1 MKRIIYS
8 LLALSTITGSVGCKK
23 FLDKLPTDFVTPDN
37 YFKSETDVMVAL
49 AGIYD
54 VMGKSNTYSR
64 TLIFEN
70 DISDEGFNSLSS
82 TPIDLSFNNFD
93 ASHGGVNGMWNL
105 FYQGIN
111 RANMFLQNIDNS
123 DLVMD
128 ATKRNAAKGEAL
140 FLRGY
145 YYFMLASYW
154 GDVPLRLKPPA
165 NANDVNIVRTPVA
178 KVFEQIVKD
187 MEEAA
192 NLVAVSTAYGHN
204 GRITKSTAW
213 GILARVNL
221 KWAGEPLK
229 NTDKFAEAKKWA
241 LKVMEPANG
250 HALNADYKQIFI
262 NHAQDKYDIKECLWE
277 VEFNKL
283 STGGQEEEGA
293 IGSITGIPNSDKAF
307 GYSYG
312 ALHVQA
318 KYYNS
323 FEAGDLRRD
332 WTINP
337 FYYGTVGGV
346 TNSKV
351 NYSAAQIYNRCNAKW
366 RREYETATPKNVN
379 TSPINFPLLRYADV
393 LLMFAEAENEV
404 NGPTP
409 EAYAAINAVRKRAFG
424 LTLPTPPDPAV
435 VYELPANLDETDFRA
450 AIRSE
455 RSYELGFEAL
465 RKFDLIRWGIY
476 ISTMNVLGTEVN
488 ATAPTEWKSKASLAG
503 LNAADR
509 HLLLP
514 IPSAEMA
521 LNKALAQN
529 PEW

>member
-8 LLALSTITGSVGCKK
+8 LLVLSAITGSVGCKK
-23 FLDKLPTDFVTPDN
+23 FLDKVPTDFVSPEN
-37 YFKSETDVMVAL
+37 YFKNETDVMTSL
-49 AGIYD
+49 AGVYD
-54 VMGKSNTYSR
+54 VLGKTNTYSR

-82 TPIDLSFNNFD
+82 TPIDLSFNNYD
-93 ASHGGVNGMWNL
+93 ATHVGINGMWNL

-111 RANMFLQNIDNS
+111 RANMFLANIDKPE
-123 DLVMD
+123 LVMD
-128 ATKRNAAKGEAL
+128 AAKRDAAKGEVL

-145 YYFMLASYW
+145 YYFMLASNW
-154 GDVPLRLKPPA
+154 GDVPLRIKPTA
-165 NANDVNIVRTPVA
+165 NASDVNVARTPVA

-192 NLVAVSTAYGHN
+192 GLVQPSTAYAFN
-204 GRITKSTAW
+204 SRITKSTVW

-221 KWAGEPLK
+221 KWAGEPVK
-229 NTDKFAEAKKWA
+229 NTERFAESRKWA

-250 HALNADYKQIFI
+250 HVLNPDYKQIFI
-262 NHAQDKYDIKECLWE
+262 NHAADKYDPKECLWE
-277 VEFNKL
+277 VEFNKSL
-283 STGGQEEEGA
+283 TGGQEEEGA
-293 IGSITGIPNSDKAF
+293 IGSITGIPNSDRNF

-323 FEAGDLRRD
+323 FETGDLRRD

-346 TNSKV
+346 ANSRI

-366 RREYETATPKNVN
+366 RREYETALPKNVN
-379 TSPINFPLLRYADV
+379 TTPINFPLLRYADV

-404 NGPTP
+404 NGPTAD
-409 EAYAAINAVRKRAFG
+409 AYAAINAVRKRAFG
-424 LTLPTPPDPAV
+424 LTLPTPPDPAA
-435 VYELPANLDETDFRA
+435 VYELTAGLDESEFRA
-450 AIRSE
+450 AVYNE
-455 RSYELGFEAL
+455 RSHELGFEAL

-476 ISTMNVLGTEVN
+476 ITTMNVLGAEVN
-488 ATAPTEWKSKASLAG
+488 ATAPAEWKAKASLAG
-503 LNAADR
+503 VNAAQR

-521 LNKALAQN
+521 LNKAIIQN

>member
-1 MKRIIYS
+1 MKRIIYGFF
-8 LLALSTITGSVGCKK
+8 ALSVLTGSVGCNKM
-23 FLDKLPTDFVTPDN
+23 LDKQPTDFIYPGD
-37 YFKSETDVMVAL
+37 YFKTEIDVMTAL
-49 AGIYD
+49 AGVYD
-54 VMGKSNTYSR
+54 VMGKTNTYSR

-82 TPIDLSFNNFD
+82 TPIDLSFNNHD
-93 ASHGGVNGMWNL
+93 ASHVGVNGMWNL
-105 FYQGIN
+105 WYQGIN
-111 RANMFLQNIDNS
+111 RANTLLKNIDNK

-128 ATKRNAAKGEAL
+128 ATKRNIAKGEAL

-145 YYFMLASYW
+145 YYFMLASNW
-154 GDVPLRLKPPA
+154 GAVPLRLEPTA
-165 NANDVNIVRTPVA
+165 NVADVNIPRTPVA

-187 MEEAA
+187 METAA
-192 NLVAVSTAYGHN
+192 DLVAPASAYAIN
-204 GRITKSTAW
+204 SRITKSTVW

-229 NTDKFAEAKKWA
+229 NTAKFAEAKKWA
-241 LKVMEPANG
+241 EKVMDPANG
-250 HALNADYKQIFI
+250 HSLNPDYKQIFI
-262 NHAQDKYDIKECLWE
+262 NHAQDKYDTKECLWE

-283 STGGQEEEGA
+283 STGGQEEEGGV
-293 IGSITGIPNSDKAF
+293 GSITGIPNTDRTF

-318 KYYNS
+318 RYYNS

-337 FYYGTVGGV
+337 YYYGTVGGV
-346 TNSKV
+346 TNTKV
-351 NYSAAQIYNRCNAKW
+351 NYAANQIYNRCNAKW

-379 TSPINFPLLRYADV
+379 TTPINFPLLRYADV
-393 LLMFAEAENEV
+393 LLMYAEAENEI
-404 NGPTP
+404 NGPTA
-409 EAYAAINAVRKRAFG
+409 EAYNAINAVRKRAFG
-424 LTLPTPPDPAV
+424 LTLPTPPNPAP
-435 VYELPANLDETDFRA
+435 VYELSGLDQDAFRS

-455 RSYELGFEAL
+455 RTHELGFEAL

-476 ISTMNVLGTEVN
+476 VTTMNALGLEVN
-488 ATAPTEWKSKASLAG
+488 ATAPSDWKAKASLAG
-503 LNAADR
+503 TNAAER

-514 IPSAEMA
+514 IPSSEMA
-521 LNKALAQN
+521 LNKALFQN

>member
-8 LLALSTITGSVGCKK
+8 LLAVSVLTGSVGCKK
-23 FLDKLPTDFVTPDN
+23 FLDKVPTDFISPEN
-37 YFKSETDVMVAL
+37 YFKNETDVMTAL

-54 VMGKSNTYSR
+54 VLGKNNTYSR

-82 TPIDLSFNNFD
+82 TPIDLSFNNYD
-93 ASHGGVNGMWNL
+93 ASHGGINGMWNL
-105 FYQGIN
+105 FYQGVN
-111 RANMFLQNIDNS
+111 RANMFLQNIDNK

-128 ATKRNAAKGEAL
+128 EAKRKAAKGEAL

-145 YYFMLASYW
+145 YYFMLASNW

-165 NANDVNIVRTPVA
+165 NASDVNIARTPVA
-178 KVFEQIVKD
+178 EVFEQIVKD

-192 NLVAVSTAYGHN
+192 DLVPVSGTYTFN
-204 GRITKSTAW
+204 SRITKSTAW

-221 KWAGEPLK
+221 KWAGEPIK
-229 NTDKFAEAKKWA
+229 NTAKFAEAKKWA
-241 LKVMEPANG
+241 EKVMDPANG
-250 HALNADYKQIFI
+250 HKLNNDYTQIFI

-283 STGGQEEEGA
+283 ATGGQEEEGA

-312 ALHVQA
+312 AVHVQE
-318 KYYNS
+318 KYYSS

-337 FYYGTVGGV
+337 YYYGTVAGV
-346 TNSKV
+346 TNSKI
-351 NYSAAQIYNRCNAKW
+351 NYTTAQIYNRCNAKW
-366 RREYETATPKNVN
+366 RREYETATPKNVG
-379 TSPINFPLLRYADV
+379 TTPINFPILRYADV
-393 LLMFAEAENEV
+393 LLMYAEAENEL
-404 NGPTP
+404 NGATAD
-409 EAYAAINAVRKRAFG
+409 AYNAINAVRKRAFG
-424 LTLPTPPDPAV
+424 LNLPTPPNPAA
-435 VYELPANLDETDFRA
+435 VYELTPGLDQVAFKE
-450 AIRSE
+450 AIMKE
-455 RSYELGFEAL
+455 RTHELGFEAL

-476 ISTMNVLGTEVN
+476 LTTMNQLGAYVN
-488 ATAPTEWKSKASLAG
+488 ATGNATYKA
-503 LNAADR
+503 NAARAGENAAKR

-514 IPSAEMA
+514 IPSAEMS
-521 LNKALAQN
+521 LNKSLIQN
-529 PEW
+529 FEW

>member
-8 LLALSTITGSVGCKK
+8 LLALSTLTGFVGCKK
-23 FLDKLPTDFVTPDN
+23 FLDKVPTDFISPEN
-37 YFKSETDVMVAL
+37 YFKTESDVMTAL
-49 AGIYD
+49 AGVYD
-54 VMGKSNTYSR
+54 IMGKTNTYSR

-93 ASHGGVNGMWNL
+93 ASHGSINGMWNL

-111 RANMFLQNIDNS
+111 RANMFLQNIDNA

-128 ATKRNAAKGEAL
+128 ANKRKAAKGEAL

-145 YYFMLASYW
+145 YYFMLASNW

-165 NANDVNIVRTPVA
+165 NASDVNIARTPVA

-192 NLVAVSTAYGHN
+192 ELVPASGTYTFN
-204 GRITKSTAW
+204 SRITKSTAW

-221 KWAGEPLK
+221 KWAGEPIK
-229 NTDKFAEAKKWA
+229 NTSKFEEAKKWA
-241 LKVMEPANG
+241 LKVMDPANG
-250 HALNADYKQIFI
+250 HQLNNDYTQIFI
-262 NHAQDKYDIKECLWE
+262 NHAQDKYDIKECIWE

-283 STGGQEEEGA
+283 ATGGQEEEGA

-312 ALHVQA
+312 ALHVQE
-318 KYYNS
+318 KYYSS
-323 FEAGDLRRD
+323 FESGDLRRD

-346 TNSKV
+346 ANSKI
-351 NYSAAQIYNRCNAKW
+351 NYTAAQIYNRCNAKW

-379 TSPINFPLLRYADV
+379 TTPINFPLLRYADV
-393 LLMFAEAENEV
+393 LLMFAEADNEV
-404 NGPTP
+404 SGGPTA
-409 EAYAAINAVRKRAFG
+409 EAYAAN
-424 LTLPTPPDPAV
+424 T
-435 VYELPANLDETDFRA
+435 
-450 AIRSE
+450 RSGSG
-455 RSYELGFEAL
+455 R
-465 RKFDLIRWGIY
+465 
-476 ISTMNVLGTEVN
+476 
-488 ATAPTEWKSKASLAG
+488 
-503 LNAADR
+503 
-509 HLLLP
+509 
-514 IPSAEMA
+514 IP
-521 LNKALAQN
+521 
-529 PEW
+529 